1 MTVGPRVAVV
11 GAGIAGLS
19 AAYDLTRAGIDV
31 VVIDPADRPGGKLRT
46 SPFAGVDLDESA
58 DMFLARLPW
67 GVGLCRDLGLEPA
80 LIHPAIG
87 SALVVHDGRLRR
99 LPEGLVLGVP
109 SDLEALQAS
118 GLVSEAGLARL
129 AEDLA
134 RPEGP
139 PPEDRGEDCTVG
151 ELVRSRLGD
160 EVFEVLVDPLL
171 SGVNAGR
178 ADDLSAQLGA
188 AQLLAAARRDRSLVR
203 GARAQLPPV
212 PPGGGRA
219 PVFAALPGGMGT
231 LVGAL
236 VEAIGIGRFR
246 LGRTVTELIEQP
258 DGRFV
263 IATRTAPA
271 AADPA
276 YGPVADPVA
285 SSASGERAGSE
296 TVDAVVLATPGP
308 VSAALL
314 GDHMAKAATELGSLA
329 YASVAIIAL
338 AWRAADVHGNLD
350 ASGFLVPRRSGLLL
364 TACSWASAKFPH
376 LGADGLVRLRA
387 SVGRSDD
394 TRFLALA
401 DAELIGRVRA
411 ELAELM
417 GIEAA
422 PVAARVHRW
431 LDALPQYRPGH
442 GARIDAVEAELAERL
457 PGVVLAGA
465 SLRGLG
471 IPACI
476 DSGRRAAQHLLER
489 LLPTA

>member
-1 MTVGPRVAVV
+1 MTDARRVAVI

-87 SALVVHDGRLRR
+87 SALVVHDGGLRR

-139 PPEDRGEDCTVG
+139 PPDDHGEDRSVG

-188 AQLLAAARRDRSLVR
+188 AQLLAAARRDCSLVR
-203 GARAQLPPV
+203 GARAQIPPA
-212 PPGGGRA
+212 PPGGERA

-231 LVGAL
+231 LVAAL
-236 VEAIGIGRFR
+236 VDAIGADRFR
-246 LGRTVTELIEQP
+246 LGRTVTDLIEQP
-258 DGRFV
+258 DGRFRV
-263 IATRTAPA
+263 ATGPA
-271 AADPA
+271 AAGDDGA
-276 YGPVADPVA
+276 
-285 SSASGERAGSE
+285 E

-314 GDHMAKAATELGSLA
+314 GSRVPSAATELGALA
-329 YASVAIIAL
+329 YASVAIVAL
-338 AWRAADVHGNLD
+338 AWPAADVPGDLD
-350 ASGFLVPRRSGLLL
+350 ASGFLVPRRAGLLL

-394 TRFLALA
+394 TRFVTL
-401 DAELIGRVRA
+401 DDTELIGRVRA
-411 ELAELM
+411 ELAQLM
-417 GIEAA
+417 GIEAE
-422 PVAARVHRW
+422 PVAMRVHRW
-431 LDALPQYRPGH
+431 IDALPQYRPGH
-442 GARIDAVEAELAERL
+442 ASRVAVVEAELAERL

-476 DSGRRAAQHLLER
+476 DSGRRAAQHLVDR
-489 LLPTA
+489 LVSTT